1 MAGRP
6 QRRPTPA
13 SQRGRAP
20 HPVAPKR
27 EPLDTRPE
35 PGPIGRA
42 PGPRPVRIEPRTR
55 TTRPLSDA
63 YRAALDV
70 DLDLDDSLDAAAARR
85 AFLRSEARQNGGKVT
100 GAAAV
105 AAALMGE
112 IVGNGRLTVAAAKEL
127 ADRTEGPV
135 AQRVEAVSTRF
146 VVSVTPGGGSSLAPL
161 PASPEEWERAVRADL
176 EARERADAMAGA
188 ALLPPPAPGEGDE

>member
-6 QRRPTPA
+6 QRRSTPA

-20 HPVAPKR
+20 HPVAPPR
-27 EPLDTRPE
+27 EPLDSRPA

-42 PGPRPVRIEPRTR
+42 PGPRDVQVEPRRR
-55 TTRPLSDA
+55 TTRPLTEA
-63 YRAALDV
+63 YIAALDA
-70 DLDLDDSLDAAAARR
+70 DLDEEVASDAGAARA
-85 AFLRSEARQNGGKVT
+85 AFLKGRARGGKVT
-100 GAAAV
+100 GADAV
-105 AAALMGE
+105 AAALLGE
-112 IVGNGRLTVAAAKEL
+112 IVGNGRLTVSAAKEL
-127 ADRTEGPV
+127 ADRVEGPV

-146 VVSVTPGGGSSLAPL
+146 VVSVTPGGGGLAPL

-188 ALLPPPAPGEGDE
+188 ALLPLPAPGEGEE